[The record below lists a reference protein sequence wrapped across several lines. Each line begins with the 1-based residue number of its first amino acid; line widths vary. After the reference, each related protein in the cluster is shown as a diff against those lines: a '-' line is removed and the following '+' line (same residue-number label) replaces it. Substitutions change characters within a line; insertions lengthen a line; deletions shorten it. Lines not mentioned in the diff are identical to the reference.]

1 MERSNTSPVTVEQW
15 DFINSTVIH
24 KGRIHEVVDD
34 PWFQNFPNNFTRFGG
49 SIEAMK

>member
-15 DFINSTVIH
+15 AFINSIVIH

-34 PWFQNFPNNFTRFGG
+34 PWFQNVPTTPQGL
-49 SIEAMK
+49 EEVLKQ